1 MSYNIDGAGFSM
13 PLGASL
19 YGPPPYEFRD
29 AEQVSVCFTADA
41 QGLAALLPPGLEVA
55 DNPAQCEIR
64 VCNYRW
70 STFGPFHES
79 YALIRVRDSSGALYW
94 YLPLI
99 FTDNEAPL
107 AAGREI
113 WGYPKKLAMMTWS
126 WGRSSDRVPSNELLH
141 FDVER
146 PRGSTLFSVTF
157 MPERQADPAERHGF
171 PVVSHRFLPP
181 SQAGRLPAAD
191 ELIMVS
197 YPKTLQRDASGS
209 VKLWAGKGSIS
220 IGTRSE
226 IDPWF
231 LFDPITITGGYWQ
244 VSDFALPAGSLLRNY
259 IENPGDSSDEY
270 PPSV

>member
-1 MSYNIDGAGFSM
+1 MSFNFDSAGFSM

-64 VCNYRW
+64 VCNYHW

-79 YALIRVRDSSGALYW
+79 YALIRVRDTDGTLYW

-113 WGYPKKLAMMTWS
+113 WGYPKKLATMTWD
-126 WGRSSDRVPSNELLH
+126 WGRSTDGGPSKELLH
-141 FDVER
+141 FNVQR
-146 PRGSTLFSVTF
+146 PRGTTLFSVTF
-157 MPERQADPAERHGF
+157 MPQRQADPAERHGL
-171 PVVSHRFLPP
+171 PVVSHRYIPS
-181 SQAGRLPAAD
+181 SQAGHPPAAD
-191 ELIMVS
+191 ELIMVAH
-197 YPKTLQRDASGS
+197 PKTLQRDASGA
-209 VKLWAGKGSIS
+209 VKLWAGQGSIS
-220 IGTRSE
+220 INTRSE
-226 IDPWF
+226 IDPWY
-231 LFDPITITGGYWQ
+231 LLDPITVTGGYWQ
-244 VSDFALPAGSLLRNY
+244 VSDFALPAGQIIR
-259 IENPGDSSDEY
+259 
-270 PPSV
+270 

>member
-29 AEQVSVCFTADA
+29 AEQVSVCFTAHA

-79 YALIRVRDSSGALYW
+79 YALIRVRDSSGVLYW

-99 FTDNEAPL
+99 FTDSEAPL

-113 WGYPKKLAMMTWS
+113 WGYQKKLAKMTWS
-126 WGRSSDRVPSNELLH
+126 WGKPSDPMAFNELLH

-146 PRGSTLFSVTF
+146 PRGSTLISITF
-157 MPERQADPAERHGF
+157 MPERLANPAERHGF
-171 PVVSHRFLPP
+171 PVVSHRYLPP
-181 SQAGRLPAAD
+181 SQLGRLPAAD
-191 ELIMVS
+191 ELIMVE
-197 YPKTLQRDASGS
+197 YLKTLQRDATGA

-226 IDPWF
+226 IDPWY
-231 LFDPITITGGYWQ
+231 LLDPIAITGGYWQ
-244 VSDFALPAGSLLRNY
+244 VSDFSLPVGVILRNFLDTAS
-259 IENPGDSSDEY
+259 DSSDD
-270 PPSV
+270 

>member
-1 MSYNIDGAGFSM
+1 MSYNFDSAGYSM

-19 YGPPPYEFRD
+19 YGSPPYEFRD

-41 QGLAALLPPGLEVA
+41 QGLAVLIPPGLEVA

-64 VCNYRW
+64 VCNYHW

-79 YALIRVRDSSGALYW
+79 YALIRVRDSDGTLYW

-113 WGYPKKLAMMTWS
+113 WGYPKKLATMTWD

-146 PRGSTLFSVTF
+146 PRGTTLFSVTF
-157 MPERQADPAERHGF
+157 MPQRQADPAERHGL
-171 PVVSHRFLPP
+171 PVVSHRYIPP
-181 SQAGRLPAAD
+181 SQNGRPPAAD
-191 ELIMVS
+191 ELIMVAH
-197 YPKTLQRDASGS
+197 PKTLQRDASGA
-209 VKLWAGKGSIS
+209 VKLWAGQGSIS
-220 IGTRSE
+220 INTRSE
-226 IDPWF
+226 IDPWY
-231 LFDPITITGGYWQ
+231 LLEPITVTGGYWQ
-244 VSDFALPAGSLLRNY
+244 VSDFALPAGQIIR
-259 IENPGDSSDEY
+259 
-270 PPSV
+270 